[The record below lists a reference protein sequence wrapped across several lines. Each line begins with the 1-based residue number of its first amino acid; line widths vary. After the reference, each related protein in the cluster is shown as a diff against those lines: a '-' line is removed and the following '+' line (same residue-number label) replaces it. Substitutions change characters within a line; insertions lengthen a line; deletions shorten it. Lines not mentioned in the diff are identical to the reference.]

1 MSKHHENL
9 GNNIRRYR
17 LKKGLTQEQLSQ
29 LSDVSEAYLSKLEAG
44 RRNPTVTVL
53 AKIAEILGVE
63 LEMLFRKV

>member
-29 LSDVSEAYLSKLEAG
+29 LSEVSEAYVSRLEAG
-44 RRNPTVTVL
+44 KRNPTVNVL

>member
-9 GNNIRRYR
+9 GSNIRRYR

-29 LSDVSEAYLSKLEAG
+29 LSEVSEAYLSKLEAG

-63 LEMLFRKV
+63 LEMLFRRV

>member
-1 MSKHHENL
+1 MSEHHENL
-9 GNNIRRYR
+9 GSNIRRYR

-29 LSDVSEAYLSKLEAG
+29 LSEVSEAYVSRLEAG
-44 RRNPTVTVL
+44 KRNPTVNVL